1 VLTAGLIVAAYANR
15 DLIRIKIA
23 SVYAPVSPKPAPPQG
38 GGPRPAQRF
47 LADASWALSVLPECW
62 QQAAKSTGDA
72 RYVRAHLP
80 PGSVRADEGT
90 TIRSNDCELRVGRSD
105 AIVAR
110 GTDRLRLP
118 APTLVFRSPERLSIL
133 HLQGNRAELRTYIQA
148 Q

>member
-1 VLTAGLIVAAYANR
+1 MLTVGLIVAAYTNR

-23 SVYAPVSPKPAPPQG
+23 SVYAPVSPKPVPPQ
-38 GGPRPAQRF
+38 PRGARVERSF

-72 RYVRAHLP
+72 QYVRAHLP
-80 PGSVRADEGT
+80 PGSVRETAGAS
-90 TIRSNDCELRVGRSD
+90 IHSNDCTLNVRESD
-105 AIVAR
+105 AVVTR
-110 GTDRLRLP
+110 GADRLHLP

-148 Q
+148 P